1 MSSKP
6 KRNRRFIRIQ
16 SRRKWKQEKKIRK
29 EIQRGKETVLNLSKR
44 TLNSAEY
51 RLLGKGLKF
60 CPKPK
65 HHNEIQLRIDVFE
78 FTRKLRLKE
87 FFGAKEEEDSDS
99 ENDTEVSNDAY
110 QKFPKKSKSTFIPPS
125 GRDSTLDF
133 YIEAITH
140 EILHNN
146 KRYKYRSNLSTEE
159 QNALTSLRQ
168 DRNIVI
174 KKADKSSTIVIMNRE
189 DYIAEVDRQLNDQTY
204 YEKLP
209 DNPHEQFK
217 KEIQDAI
224 SEIQQN
230 KKLLGVD
237 SIDISNE
244 NKIPQFC
251 ILPKTHKPY
260 NASLPLGYP
269 GRPIVSA
276 CGSLTENVSAYIDT
290 TLKSHMES
298 LPSYIKDTTDFIN
311 KIRQLPRLSKDSFL
325 VTLDVSS
332 FYSNIP
338 HKDGIEA
345 CEYFMS
351 KNGCASRD
359 SVQGIS
365 KLIEL
370 VLTKNHFQFN
380 DEDYIQR
387 LGTAMGTRMAPS
399 YASLFMGKFEKDFLE
414 SCGVQPLLWLRFLD
428 DIFMIWDDSE
438 EKLLQFF
445 KEINK
450 FHETI
455 KFTYNYS
462 KTNAVFLDVKI
473 EKSQDGNLCT
483 SVFEKDT
490 NVHQYVEFSSCH
502 PLSCKKGIP
511 YSQAK
516 RYRRITS
523 DNDNFKRDLNRL
535 ETYFQTRN
543 YPADILSEA
552 IQKASNLTVEEAL
565 MSNSCKQNNQSII
578 PFICSYNPSL
588 PNIGKIINQYWGLL
602 KISAS
607 ESVRRLF
614 ESKPIV
620 AYKRPT
626 NIHDILVHTKMGKQT
641 ASFNVTKCNRKRCS
655 HCSTINESDCFTS
668 TNTASVHK
676 VNYDLSCT
684 STSVIYLI
692 TCKKCKAQYVGQTR
706 QKCANRMNNH
716 KYDIAHFPD
725 TFTNVSEH
733 FNSAGHSIQDFSFM
747 PIDRVTNDWKR
758 LLKETTW
765 MHVLD
770 TVSPN
775 GMNSKV
781 LF

>member
-1 MSSKP
+1 M
-6 KRNRRFIRIQ
+6 
-16 SRRKWKQEKKIRK
+16 
-29 EIQRGKETVLNLSKR
+29 
-44 TLNSAEY
+44 
-51 RLLGKGLKF
+51 
-60 CPKPK
+60 
-65 HHNEIQLRIDVFE
+65 
-78 FTRKLRLKE
+78 
-87 FFGAKEEEDSDS
+87 
-99 ENDTEVSNDAY
+99 
-110 QKFPKKSKSTFIPPS
+110 
-125 GRDSTLDF
+125 DF

-140 EILHNN
+140 EILQNN
-146 KRYKYRSNLSTEE
+146 KRYKYRSNLSPEE
-159 QNALTSLRQ
+159 QSALTSLRQ
-168 DRNIVI
+168 DESIVI

-189 DYIAEVDRQLNDQTY
+189 DYIAEVERQLNDQTY
-204 YEKLP
+204 YEKLHE
-209 DNPHEQFK
+209 NPNEKFK
-217 KEIQDAI
+217 KEIQDTI
-224 SEIQQN
+224 SEIQDNQILQGFEN
-230 KKLLGVD
+230 V
-237 SIDISNE
+237 SIPNE
-244 NKIPQFC
+244 NKVPQFYV
-251 ILPKTHKPY
+251 LPKTHKPY
-260 NASLPLGYP
+260 NPSLPLGYP

-276 CGSLTENVSAYIDT
+276 CGSLTENVSAFIDS
-290 TLKSHMES
+290 TLKPYMES

-311 KIRQLPRLSKDSFL
+311 KIRQLPQLSKDSFL

-332 FYSNIP
+332 LYSNIP

-345 CEYFMS
+345 CQYFMN
-351 KNGCASRD
+351 NGCKPKESLKC
-359 SVQGIS
+359 IS

-380 DEDYIQR
+380 DVDYLQK

-399 YASLFMGKFEKDFLE
+399 FASLFMGKFEKEFLD

-438 EKLLQFF
+438 EKLLRFLD
-445 KEINK
+445 ELNK

-473 EKSQDGNLCT
+473 EKSDEGSLCT

-490 NVHQYVEFSSCH
+490 NVHQYIEFSSCH

-523 DNDNFKRDLNRL
+523 DDDNFKRDLNSL
-535 ETYFQTRN
+535 ETYFRRRN

-565 MSNSCKQNNQSII
+565 KSNSSKQNNQSVI
-578 PFICSYNPSL
+578 PFVCTYNPSL
-588 PNIGKIINQYWGLL
+588 PNIGKIINQYWGLF

-614 ESKPIV
+614 DSKPIV

-626 NIHDILVHTKMGKQT
+626 NIHDMIVHSKMSKRT
-641 ASFNVTKCNRKRCS
+641 APYNVTKCNRRRCT
-655 HCSTINESDCFTS
+655 HCSTIKESDCFMS

-676 VNYDLSCT
+676 MNYDLSCT
-684 STSVIYLI
+684 STAVIYLI

-706 QKCANRMNNH
+706 QKCANRMNSH
-716 KYDIAHFPD
+716 KYDIVHFPD

-747 PIDRVTNDWKR
+747 PIEKVTNDWKR

>member
-1 MSSKP
+1 MSTKP
-6 KRNRRFIRIQ
+6 KRNRRFVRIQ
-16 SRRKWKQEKKIRK
+16 SRRKWKQKKKVQK
-29 EIQRGKETVLNLSKR
+29 EIQQGKETVLNLSNR
-44 TLNSAEY
+44 TLTSAEY

-65 HHNEIQLRIDVFE
+65 HHNEIQLKQDVFE

-87 FFGAKEEEDSDS
+87 FFGDKEEDRDSEKDS
-99 ENDTEVSNDAY
+99 ENSQNNF
-110 QKFPKKSKSTFIPPS
+110 QKFPKESKSTFIPPS

-140 EILHNN
+140 EILQSN
-146 KRYKYRSNLSTEE
+146 KRYKYRSNLSKEE
-159 QNALTSLRQ
+159 QIALTSLRQ
-168 DRNIVI
+168 DETIVI

-189 DYIAEVDRQLNDQTY
+189 AYIAEVERQLNDQTY
-204 YEKLP
+204 YEKLSE
-209 DNPHEQFK
+209 NPHEKFK
-217 KEIQDAI
+217 QEIQDVI
-224 SEIQQN
+224 SEIQHSHTLQ
-230 KKLLGVD
+230 G
-237 SIDISNE
+237 IDNVNIPNE
-244 NKIPQFC
+244 NRVPQFY
-251 ILPKTHKPY
+251 ILPKTHKPHDP
-260 NASLPLGYP
+260 SLPLGYP

-276 CGSLTENVSAYIDT
+276 CGCLTENVSAFIDSI
-290 TLKSHMES
+290 LKPHMES
-298 LPSYIKDTTDFIN
+298 LPSYIRDTTDFIN
-311 KIRQLPRLSKDSFL
+311 RIRQLPQLSKDSFL

-332 FYSNIP
+332 LYSNIP
-338 HKDGIEA
+338 HKDGIKA
-345 CEYFMS
+345 CQYFMGE
-351 KNGCASRD
+351 NGRTSTD
-359 SVQGIS
+359 SVQSIS

-380 DEDYIQR
+380 DEDYIQK
-387 LGTAMGTRMAPS
+387 LGTSMGTRMAPS
-399 YASLFMGKFEKDFLE
+399 YASLFMGKFEKEYLE

-445 KEINK
+445 DELNK

-455 KFTYNYS
+455 NFTYNYS

-473 EKSQDGNLCT
+473 EKSDEGMLCT

-523 DNDNFKRDLNRL
+523 DDDNLKRDLNRL
-535 ETYFQTRN
+535 ETYFQARN
-543 YPADILSEA
+543 YPADILNEA

-565 MSNSCKQNNQSII
+565 QSNSCKQNDKCII
-578 PFICSYNPSL
+578 PFVCTYNPSL
-588 PNIGKIINQYWGLL
+588 PNIGKIINQYWGLF

-626 NIHDILVHTKMGKQT
+626 NIHDMLVHSKMGKHT
-641 ASFNVTKCNRKRCS
+641 PLFNVSKCHRRRCT
-655 HCSTINESDCFTS
+655 HCSTIKESDCFTS
-668 TNTASVHK
+668 TNTKSVHK
-676 VNYDLSCT
+676 VNYDLSCA
-684 STSVIYLI
+684 STAVIYLI
-692 TCKKCKAQYVGQTR
+692 TCKKCKSQYVGQTR
-706 QKCANRMNNH
+706 QKCANRMNKH

-725 TFTNVSEH
+725 TITNVSEH

-747 PIDRVTNDWKR
+747 PIDKVTNDWKR

-765 MHVLD
+765 MHILD